1 MKGGIGLRLKIIANT
16 PLMATRLFLS
26 PELRRRIWTNPNVHC
41 LVYSAEEFRV
51 ADIFVRSYE
60 TRPQRWTSSVVY
72 IGKVEGGPMI
82 ESKSQ

>member
-1 MKGGIGLRLKIIANT
+1 
-16 PLMATRLFLS
+16 MATRLFLS
-26 PELRRRIWTNPNVHC
+26 PELRRRIWTNPNVRC

-60 TRPQRWTSSVVY
+60 ATKMDQYICVVY